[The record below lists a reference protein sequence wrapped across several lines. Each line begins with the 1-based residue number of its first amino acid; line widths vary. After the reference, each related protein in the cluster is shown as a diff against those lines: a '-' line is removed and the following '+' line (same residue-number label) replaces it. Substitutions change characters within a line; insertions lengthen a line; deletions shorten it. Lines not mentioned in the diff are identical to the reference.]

1 MPVLLQ
7 FQVRTYYNLGLLHG
21 LGGFSYSLKSRTR
34 NINSAVAFDK
44 QFFTVQLK
52 GLATVSY
59 MMLQNFKIRN
69 GCGVLLHFHQRVD
82 LVKGVALAVIG
93 EGGTPELVNG

>member
-1 MPVLLQ
+1 MLVQLH
-7 FQVRTYYNLGLLHG
+7 FRTYHNIGLLHG
-21 LGGFSYSLKSRTR
+21 LDGFSYSLKSWTR

-59 MMLQNFKIRN
+59 MMLQNLKIRN
-69 GCGVLLHFHQRVD
+69 GCGVLLRFHRRVE
-82 LVKGVALAVIG
+82 LVKGVALEMMGKV
-93 EGGTPELVNG
+93 GTPELVNG